1 MTNER
6 VMNKTHGKV
15 KAESAVFWGIF
26 IFKSI
31 TYVPQSS
38 SPYIE
43 SLTPFKTISQTF
55 KPQVACILSATFN
68 STSLGGS
75 SYLY

>member
-1 MTNER
+1 
-6 VMNKTHGKV
+6 MNKTHGKV